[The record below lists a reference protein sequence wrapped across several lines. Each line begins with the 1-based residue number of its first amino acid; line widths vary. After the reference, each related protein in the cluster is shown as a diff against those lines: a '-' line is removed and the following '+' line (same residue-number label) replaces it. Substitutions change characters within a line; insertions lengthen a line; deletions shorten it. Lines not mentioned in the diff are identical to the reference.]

1 MSESE
6 RKRSGKA
13 AALKYDPEKNGAPV
27 VVASGMGYMADKIT
41 EAAMQ
46 SGVPV
51 YEDDSLATLLTQL
64 KLGTEI
70 PQELYQ
76 AIVEIYLY
84 FLHFSVNDQEKT
96 MPRAAGGPARSGREE
111 KPAETEPEENEE
123 QNDMTGERHDAAQ
136 PAEKPAR
143 DTPRHEETAAAW
155 NAGSPFI
162 RL

>member
-1 MSESE
+1 MSES
-6 RKRSGKA
+6 RQKRSGKA
-13 AALKYDPEKNGAPV
+13 AALKYDPAKNGAPV

-46 SGVPV
+46 AGVPV

-70 PQELYQ
+70 PQALYQ

-84 FLHFSVNDQEKT
+84 FLHFSVHDQEQT
-96 MPRAAGGPARSGREE
+96 TREAGEPAQSGREE
-111 KPAETEPEENEE
+111 KPAETEPEEKEE
-123 QNDMTGERHDAAQ
+123 QNDRAGERPDAAQ

-143 DTPRHEETAAAW
+143 DTPRHEDTAPAW

>member
-46 SGVPV
+46 AGVPV

-64 KLGTEI
+64 KLGAEI
-70 PQELYQ
+70 PKELYQ

-84 FLHFSVNDQEKT
+84 FLHFSVHDQEKT
-96 MPRAAGGPARSGREE
+96 MTREAGGPARSGQEE
-111 KPAETEPEENEE
+111 RPAEIGLGEKEE
-123 QNDMTGERHDAAQ
+123 QNDMAGERPDAAQ
-136 PAEKPAR
+136 PAEEPAR
-143 DTPRHEETAAAW
+143 DTPRHEETAPAW
-155 NAGSPFI
+155 SAGSPFI